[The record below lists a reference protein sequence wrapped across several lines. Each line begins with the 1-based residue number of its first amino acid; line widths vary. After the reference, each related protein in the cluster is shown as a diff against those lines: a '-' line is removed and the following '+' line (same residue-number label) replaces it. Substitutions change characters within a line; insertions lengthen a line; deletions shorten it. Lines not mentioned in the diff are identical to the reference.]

1 MSGARWV
8 PNRGCSPRYAARP
21 CLPTP
26 GLRLA
31 TPRVGARNGNADVK
45 VSDHTMTILTGLVL
59 TVTIGMLAQNSE
71 SIMAGL
77 TGRNVLQPEDDAF
90 TVRAG
95 KPQMLNLLLNDQAP
109 EASTETAILIM
120 QQPNCGELA
129 QSNGQIEYTNSQTC
143 QGPVTFTYCLSAD
156 IKCAEAKVALQVL
169 PHQNQGLVVASAEL
183 AEQPSSPT
191 VLPSDEP
198 VEVAQSPSPSDPA
211 IVPEDEA
218 SVVTASIR
226 DFDPA
231 VLPENAPI
239 SVPAELSP
247 IAELPVEPDLA
258 LPDRLASVD
267 FSPAASE
274 LTIVETAELLP
285 MDLPESRL
293 QDDLPMDLPIAT
305 PVVLAN
311 VAITAENLTAVSLGT
326 GLDSAANESA
336 AAPAIESTTAAA
348 TCTAQAVALP
358 AAGGEISLSLSAPC
372 NPNSPVVIRQGDFEF
387 AAKTDSSGALT
398 TTFPAF
404 AARATVELLLPDGV
418 TKSLQVD
425 VPGADR
431 FTRVAVLWS
440 GAVDLEL
447 RAGEYGAGLGQSG
460 YIWSGAPR
468 SYRQSRKFGGGYLQ
482 SFGIGNSFAEIYT
495 LPNSKRQ
502 TNGVIDL
509 SLHVADS
516 GAACE
521 KAVDLRILRFTGGKS
536 SASNVRFTLGACNAN
551 KADYEVINALSDLR
565 VASR

>member
-1 MSGARWV
+1 M
-8 PNRGCSPRYAARP
+8 
-21 CLPTP
+21 
-26 GLRLA
+26 
-31 TPRVGARNGNADVK
+31 K

-77 TGRNVLQPEDDAF
+77 SGKNVLQPENDAF

-95 KPQMLNLLLNDQAP
+95 KPQVLNLLLNDQAP
-109 EASTETAILIM
+109 DGSTETAILIM
-120 QQPNCGELA
+120 EKPTCGELA

-169 PHQNQGLVVASAEL
+169 PHQSEGPVVASAEL
-183 AEQPSSPT
+183 AEPASDPS
-191 VLPSDEP
+191 VLPADEP
-198 VEVAQSPSPSDPA
+198 VEVVQAPSLPDPA
-211 IVPEDEA
+211 IAQEVEA
-218 SVVTASIR
+218 SVATASIR
-226 DFDPA
+226 DFDA
-231 VLPENAPI
+231 GLLPENAPI
-239 SVPAELSP
+239 SVPADLSP
-247 IAELPVEPDLA
+247 IAELPVQPDLA
-258 LPDRLASVD
+258 VPDRLASVE
-267 FSPAASE
+267 FSPMAAN
-274 LTIVETAELLP
+274 LPIIETAELLP
-285 MDLPESRL
+285 MDLLESRL
-293 QDDLPMDLPIAT
+293 KDDLTADLPITA

-311 VAITAENLTAVSLGT
+311 VATTADNLPAASLRTGLDTAENVSADTLT
-326 GLDSAANESA
+326 
-336 AAPAIESTTAAA
+336 IESTTAVV
-348 TCTAQAVALP
+348 TCTADAVALP
-358 AAGGEISLSLSAPC
+358 AAGGEISLSLTAPC
-372 NPNSPVVIRQGDFEF
+372 NPNSPLVIRQGDFEF
-387 AAKTDSSGALT
+387 AAMTDSSGALT

-447 RAGEYGAGLGQSG
+447 RAGEYGARLGQSG
-460 YIWSGAPR
+460 YIWSGAPS
-468 SYRQSRKFGGGYLQ
+468 SYRQSRKLGGGYLQ
-482 SFGIGNSFAEIYT
+482 SFGTGNSFAEIYT

-521 KAVDLRILRFTGGKS
+521 KAVDLRILRFSGGKS

-551 KADYEVINALSDLR
+551 NADYEVINALSDLR